1 MQDRAASVPVIRS
14 IKALGALLAGAMF
27 IFAPLVLAQE
37 AAPPAEAPAAVTP
50 ETVVATV
57 GDETITEA
65 DVAFA
70 AEEMQ
75 QELGQMPLEARK
87 AFLVGMLIDMKIMAA
102 AARQEQMDQ
111 TELFARRLQYLED
124 RALNRVYFAQKIAA
138 AVTMETIQA
147 AYDEYAANYGEV
159 RVMHILLSTEEDA
172 RAVKTELE
180 AGADFATLAKEKSI
194 DPSAQQ
200 NGGDL
205 DWVPRGRTV
214 KPFEDA
220 AFALTTPGQL
230 SDPIQTQ
237 FGWHII
243 RLEEARKGTPIPFD
257 QMAPQIQQ
265 QLLVAS
271 FDSTVASLKAA
282 TQVTIADPALAEAIA
297 GQAEQAVN

>member
-1 MQDRAASVPVIRS
+1 MHDRAGPVPVFTYS
-14 IKALGALLAGAMF
+14 KAMGALFICSILAF
-27 IFAPLVLAQE
+27 
-37 AAPPAEAPAAVTP
+37 APPAAAQNAPAEVSP

-57 GDETITEA
+57 GEQTITEA

-75 QELGQMPLEARK
+75 QELSQMPLAARK
-87 AFLVGMLIDMKIMAA
+87 AFLVGMLIDMKVMAE
-102 AARQEQMDQ
+102 AARAAQMDQ

-124 RALNRVYFAQKIAA
+124 RALNRVYFAEKVAA
-138 AVTMETIQA
+138 AVTIEAIQA
-147 AYDEYAANYGEV
+147 AYDQYVADYGEV
-159 RVMHILLSTEEDA
+159 RVKHILLSTEEDA
-172 RAVKTELE
+172 LAVKAELE
-180 AGADFATLAKEKSI
+180 AGAAFETVAKEKSI

-230 SDPIQTQ
+230 SDPVQTQ

-243 RLEEARKGTPIPFD
+243 RLEEARKGTPVPFE
-257 QMAPQIQQ
+257 QKAAELQQ
-265 QLLVAS
+265 RLLVES
-271 FDSTVASLKAA
+271 FDKTVDALKAA
-282 TQVTIADPALAEAIA
+282 TQVTIADPALAEALA
-297 GQAEQAVN
+297 AQSGTAN

>member
-1 MQDRAASVPVIRS
+1 MHDRAASVPVIS
-14 IKALGALLAGAMF
+14 TIKALGALVAGALF
-27 IFAPLVLAQE
+27 IFAPLAFAQD
-37 AAPPAEAPAAVTP
+37 AAPPAVTP

-124 RALNRVYFAQKIAA
+124 RALNRVYFAQKVAA
-138 AVTMETIQA
+138 AVTMEAIQA
-147 AYDEYAANYGEV
+147 AYDEYAASYGEV
-159 RVMHILLSTEEDA
+159 HVMHILLSTEEDA
-172 RAVKTELE
+172 KAVKTELE

-220 AFALTTPGQL
+220 AFALTTAGQL

-243 RLEEARKGTPIPFD
+243 RFEEARKGTPIPFD

-265 QLLVAS
+265 RLLVDS

-282 TQVTIADPALAEAIA
+282 TNVTIADPALAEAIA
-297 GQAEQAVN
+297 AQGEQAVN

>member
-1 MQDRAASVPVIRS
+1 MHDRAASVPVIS
-14 IKALGALLAGAMF
+14 TIKVLGALVAGALF
-27 IFAPLVLAQE
+27 IFAPVAFAQD
-37 AAPPAEAPAAVTP
+37 AAPPAVTP

-124 RALNRVYFAQKIAA
+124 RALNRVYFAQKVAA
-138 AVTMETIQA
+138 AVTMEAIQA
-147 AYDEYAANYGEV
+147 AYDEYAASYGEV
-159 RVMHILLSTEEDA
+159 HVMHILLSTEEDA
-172 RAVKTELE
+172 KAVKTELE

-220 AFALTTPGQL
+220 AFALTTAGQL

-243 RLEEARKGTPIPFD
+243 RFEEARKGTPIPFD

-265 QLLVAS
+265 RLLVDS

-282 TQVTIADPALAEAIA
+282 TNVTIADPALAEAIA
-297 GQAEQAVN
+297 AQGEQAVN

>member
-1 MQDRAASVPVIRS
+1 MQDRAGLVPVIRT
-14 IKALGALLAGAMF
+14 IKAVGALLAGAVFM
-27 IFAPLVLAQE
+27 FAPLALAQE
-37 AAPPAEAPAAVTP
+37 APPAEAPAAVTP

-57 GDETITEA
+57 GGETITEA

-75 QELGQMPLEARK
+75 EELGQMPLEARK
-87 AFLVGMLIDMKIMAA
+87 AFLVGMLIDMKVMAA
-102 AARQEQMDQ
+102 AARDAQMDQ

-124 RALNRVYFAQKIAA
+124 RALNRVYFAERVAA
-138 AVTMETIQA
+138 AVTMEAIQA

-159 RVMHILLSTEEDA
+159 HVMHILLSTEEDA
-172 RAVKTELE
+172 KAVKTELE
-180 AGADFATLAKEKSI
+180 AGADFATVAREKSI

-214 KPFEDA
+214 RTFEDA

-230 SDPIQTQ
+230 SEPVQTQ

-243 RLEEARKGTPIPFD
+243 RLEEARKGTPMPFE

-265 QLLVAS
+265 QLLVES
-271 FDSTVASLKAA
+271 FDSTVASLKSA
-282 TQVTIADPALAEAIA
+282 TDVSIADPALAEAVN
-297 GQAEQAVN
+297 GQGGQPTN